1 MKKLLLSFLLIFIST
16 YLFAQV
22 PGNNDCANAR
32 LITTDSACVTTGL
45 TPSMLTGQ
53 TLRNATGDGGAIAS
67 ICTAVNS
74 QDVWYRFV
82 AKTKFPSIK
91 MSNLGTSWGTRLKVQ
106 LLSGSCGSFT
116 EVACTNN
123 NLTLTPAL
131 NNPLSPGTT
140 YYIRIHKNNT
150 TNPTGTNWGF
160 DICVTDA
167 LTKASRMK
175 EVFSRTVLSGA
186 SVMNNPWEVTY
197 GPDDYLWVTD
207 SKNYRVYRIDPN
219 TGARVTVLDISQF
232 SSTAP
237 DNSFRCQFDN
247 GSGAQGGLAGL
258 ALHPNFLDGT
268 VNENNSVYISYIYSM
283 QSASY
288 FTNRLVKFTYNP
300 GTNRLVSPVSICDS
314 LPGSND
320 HNSQRMIIAPEVAG
334 GTKYLFY
341 ASGDMG
347 AGQGNATNRARTIKA
362 QFPDSYEGKILRFNL
377 EEDGDAVQTPATI
390 NYNRWIPNDNPY
402 NTMLGKQSAVWTI
415 GQRNNQGFAYD
426 TAAHILYGSSH
437 GAYSDD
443 EINIL
448 ERQRNYGHPLVM
460 GFAADGNYNGTTT
473 PSTSTSIS
481 AGAPFP
487 VGSGNSTC
495 PPIGNEATNAA
506 TINSNGNGAYKDP
519 LFSGYPGAAGTG
531 AGSVANIWA
540 NNPNNSTWPSEGW
553 SGLDLYTNKMIPGW
567 KRSLIASGLKWGR
580 LIRLKL
586 GPNGNTTLP
595 SNLAYQNI
603 SDTVLYLQSSNR
615 YRDIAFAPNGR
626 DIYVIMDNNAASAAT
641 DGNPPVTP
649 ACAGCLI
656 KYSFLGYADNGG
668 KSTIPT
674 SIDVT
679 AGANN
684 TISQGTTITIDG
696 TNNHLWVPIT
706 GPDGDIMAEINA
718 MGQSLGVVTSAF
730 YTHSGAT
737 RIRKGFRYLNRN
749 ITITPTVTSFA
760 TPVKVR
766 LYISK
771 AEFDALDADPLSGIT
786 GGISQLKI
794 LKNTDPCSATIIA
807 STTEV
812 PKTNSGADLV
822 HGSNGYVLQGDVSGF
837 SSFYFGAVNITLPLE
852 LITFKG
858 SLQNNATLLQWETAN
873 EINTSHFAVERST
886 DGVNFNSIGTV
897 TALGNSVNANKYSHT
912 DNDIDNLSSTVIYYR
927 LKMVDT
933 DGQYKYSQV
942 VTIYLADITGR
953 IVVSPNPAKQETQMM
968 ITASQSGRATWKL
981 VDNSGRVV
989 MQDVIHISRG
999 LNNFTINLDKLSGG
1013 LYYLNISGAGIDQNV
1028 KLQKL

>member
-1 MKKLLLSFLLIFIST
+1 MKKPLLSFLLIFISV
-16 YLFAQV
+16 YLFAQ
-22 PGNNDCANAR
+22 PNNNCASATW
-32 LITTDSACVTTGL
+32 ITTDSTCVTGT
-45 TPSMLTGQ
+45 SRLTGQ
-53 TLRNATGDGGAIAS
+53 TVSNATYEALAIP
-67 ICTAVNS
+67 NS
-74 QDVWYRFV
+74 CGYVSARDVWYKFV
-82 AKTKFPSIK
+82 ARTKYPVITLSDLTGNLTS
-91 MSNLGTSWGTRLKVQ
+91 SNARIQLFSGT
-106 LLSGSCGSFT
+106 CGSFS
-116 EVACTNN
+116 EIACGTGA
-123 NLTLTPAL
+123 TLTPAL
-131 NNPLSPGTT
+131 VNPLAPGDTF
-140 YYIRIHKNNT
+140 YIRIHRNSTSNT
-150 TNPTGTNWGF
+150 TNLTFT
-160 DICVTDA
+160 ICVTDL

-197 GPDDYLWVTD
+197 GPDDYLWVTEARGY
-207 SKNYRVYRIDPN
+207 KVHRINPN
-219 TGARVTVLDISQF
+219 TGAKVTVLDITQGSGT
-232 SSTAP
+232 SP
-237 DNSFRCQFDN
+237 DNTFNCQFAI
-247 GSGAQGGLAGL
+247 GAGGQGGLAGL

-268 VNENNSVYISYIYSM
+268 ANENNSVYISYIYSG
-283 QSASY
+283 SGSF
-288 FTNRLVKFTYNP
+288 FTNRLVRFIYNP

-334 GTKYLFY
+334 GTNYLFY

-347 AGQGNATNRARTIKA
+347 AGQGSATNRARTIRA

-402 NTMLGKQSAVWTI
+402 NAILGKQSAVWNI

-448 ERQRNYGHPLVM
+448 ERGRNYGHPLVI

-495 PPIGNEATNAA
+495 APIGNEAANATA
-506 TINSNGNGAYKDP
+506 INGNGNGLYKDP
-519 LFSGYPGAAGTG
+519 LFSGYTGPTGTG
-531 AGSVANIWA
+531 AGTVANIWA
-540 NNPNNSTWPSEGW
+540 TNPNNSTWPSEGW

-586 GPNGNTTLP
+586 GPNGNTTFP
-595 SNLAYQNI
+595 SNLAYQNT
-603 SDTVLYLQSSNR
+603 SDTVLYFQSSNR
-615 YRDIAFAPNGR
+615 YRDIAFGPNGR

-679 AGANN
+679 VGADN
-684 TISQGTTITIDG
+684 TINQGTTITIDG

-718 MGQSLGVVTSAF
+718 MGQNLGVVTSAF

-749 ITITPTVTSFA
+749 ITITPAVTSFA
-760 TPVKVR
+760 NPVKVR

-786 GGISQLKI
+786 SGIGQLKI
-794 LKNTDPCSATIIA
+794 LKNTDPSSATIIA

-873 EINTSHFAVERST
+873 ETNTSHFAVERST
-886 DGVNFNSIGTV
+886 DGRSFEGIGTV
-897 TALGNSVNANKYSHT
+897 AASGNSVNTNKYSHI
-912 DNDIDNLSSTVIYYR
+912 DNDVNNLSSTVIYYR

-953 IVVSPNPAKQETQMM
+953 IVISPNPAKQETKVM
-968 ITASQSGRATWKL
+968 ITASQSGRAKWKL

-989 MQDVIHISRG
+989 MQDAIHLSRG
-999 LNNFTINLDKLSGG
+999 SNNFTINLNSLSGG